1 MRMQLGFTLAIALLI
16 PGISAAETT
25 ISQPITQIQYDVDDN
40 HLWFVG
46 AQKWG
51 ATSCPN
57 ATYIRVTN
65 GILGLKELL
74 AIGLAAKASGQ
85 SVKFEGNCFSSDYF
99 NATYVYLD

>member
-1 MRMQLGFTLAIALLI
+1 MRMQLGLTLAIALLI

-40 HLWFVG
+40 HLWFLG

-57 ATYIRVTN
+57 ATYIRVIN
-65 GILGLKELL
+65 GTLGLKELL
-74 AIGLAAKASGQ
+74 AIALTAKASGQ
-85 SVKFEGNCFSSDYF
+85 SLRFEGNCFSADYF